1 MTDDEL
7 MRLEA
12 RVDELWAA
20 RDSLEGASEEAV
32 TTVRAALGALDAGE
46 VRVAEPRGEDPPI
59 VHGWLQK
66 AILLAFRLFR
76 LEESES
82 GPFVYADRLPLKRD
96 FMAAGVRVVPG
107 ASARF
112 GAFLGRGVVLMPS
125 YVNVGAYVGAGTMVD
140 TWATVG
146 SGAQIGE
153 RVHLS
158 GGVGI
163 GGVLE
168 PPQAAPVVIGDDA
181 FVGSRAMITE
191 GARVGSGA
199 VIGAGLVLNPSIP
212 VVDAESGE
220 ELSRGVV
227 PGWCVAVPASRRRSY
242 PGGDFYLPCALV
254 VRRLPAGERHDK
266 TTLAE
271 VLRLHGVAM

>member
-7 MRLEA
+7 ARLEA
-12 RVDELWAA
+12 DIETLWAA
-20 RDSLEGASEEAV
+20 RDSAGASGGDALA
-32 TTVRAALGALDAGE
+32 TVRVALSALDSGA
-46 VRVAEPRGEDPPI
+46 VRVAEPRGEDPPV

-66 AILLAFRLFR
+66 AILLAFRL
-76 LEESES
+76 LAVEESGA
-82 GPFVYADRLPLKRD
+82 GPFRFADRLPLKRD
-96 FMAAGVRVVPG
+96 FVAAGVRVVSG

-140 TWATVG
+140 TWGTVG

-153 RVHLS
+153 RAHLS

-181 FVGSRAMITE
+181 FVGSRAVITE
-191 GARVGSGA
+191 GARVGPGA

-212 VVDAESGE
+212 VIDAESGE
-220 ELSRGVV
+220 ELSRSVV
-227 PGWCVAVPASRRRSY
+227 PGWSVAVPASRRRSY

-254 VRRLPAGERHDK
+254 IRRLPVGERHDK
-266 TTLAE
+266 TLLAE
-271 VLRLHGVAM
+271 VLRRHGVAT